1 MEPTRRELLIGIAST
16 GIAST
21 GIASPGAL
29 ATMPRAQV
37 QPARLLTATTRSLE
51 VNGRAAQVF
60 ALVGPDGQPGITLAP
75 DERFAV
81 RLENQAG
88 APTLVHWHG
97 QLPDW
102 KQDGFPWPQ
111 TPPIAA
117 GSSHDYDYIPVAG
130 TYWMHSHHALQE
142 QQLMTAPLIVHDR
155 RSAAADVQEVVMM
168 LHDFS
173 FAHPEELLAKL
184 THNTRAMAG
193 GMNMGSMRNAMRMG
207 GADLNDV
214 SYDAYLANERTL
226 ADPHVVRAAAAQDI
240 RLRIINGASS
250 TNFWID
256 LGQLSGAVMEVDG
269 HAVTPV
275 AGSRFPIAMAQRL
288 DILLRL
294 PSPGF
299 YPVLAQVEGRTDRSG
314 IILATP
320 GAYVAEV
327 SAQAATAAP
336 AVDLSLETRLSAAD
350 PLAARSVD
358 VTLPLKLDG
367 DMAKYVWSLNDKVWP
382 DPDILM
388 VEHGQRAAIEMVNQS
403 MMSHPI
409 HLHGHAFQVIAINN
423 TKLRGAVRDTVLV
436 PPMGRVTV
444 AFDAGNPGRW
454 ALHCH
459 NLYHM
464 ATGMLTE
471 VRYPGV
477 V

>member
-1 MEPTRRELLIGIAST
+1 
-16 GIAST
+16 
-21 GIASPGAL
+21 
-29 ATMPRAQV
+29 
-37 QPARLLTATTRSLE
+37 
-51 VNGRAAQVF
+51 
-60 ALVGPDGQPGITLAP
+60 
-75 DERFAV
+75 
-81 RLENQAG
+81 
-88 APTLVHWHG
+88 
-97 QLPDW
+97 
-102 KQDGFPWPQ
+102 
-111 TPPIAA
+111 
-117 GSSHDYDYIPVAG
+117 
-130 TYWMHSHHALQE
+130 MHSHHALQE

-327 SAQAATAAP
+327 SAQATTAAP

-388 VEHGQRAAIEMVNQS
+388 VEHGQRAAIEMVNHS